1 MSDPNPNPSTPV
13 VPSIPSASE
22 PKSAWLVMCLHCGQG
37 IEVPLPFDREGLSR
51 FLAQIGWYVSVLT
64 PPGQPPEVP
73 ILFAALCASCAQV
86 AFPPEILK
94 AAEEHRQQL
103 IQGAR

>member
-1 MSDPNPNPSTPV
+1 MSL
-13 VPSIPSASE
+13 
-22 PKSAWLVMCLHCGQG
+22 KSFRRSHMLQWPRVDFRLGLPLGNQG